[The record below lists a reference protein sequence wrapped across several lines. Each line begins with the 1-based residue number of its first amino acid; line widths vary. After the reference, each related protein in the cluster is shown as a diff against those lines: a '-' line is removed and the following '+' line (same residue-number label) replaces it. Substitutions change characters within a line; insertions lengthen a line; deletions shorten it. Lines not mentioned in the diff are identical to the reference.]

1 MVDSKENYKCD
12 LGAKGL
18 ISSLHESG
26 EKGRGRGD
34 VSKGKRGSIPV
45 LH

>member
-18 ISSLHESG
+18 ISSLHGSG
-26 EKGRGRGD
+26 EKGEGG
-34 VSKGKRGSIPV
+34 GEM
-45 LH
+45 

>member
-12 LGAKGL
+12 MGAKGL

-26 EKGRGRGD
+26 EKGERMGRYE
-34 VSKGKRGSIPV
+34 
-45 LH
+45 